1 MYLSACPT
9 SSTKEY
15 LSSIKQDEVKLPD
28 VPIFL
33 NPTSM
38 INAFISEI
46 QGRSREFKIDVLRK
60 IKKLFPEQETLF
72 FAGFGNR
79 ETDVGAYQAV
89 GIPDPMIFTINPEGV
104 VQHELTTEFQTSY
117 GSMASNIDQ
126 FFPPI

>member
-1 MYLSACPT
+1 MYLSARPIAWT

-79 ETDVGAYQAV
+79 ETDVGALGNA
-89 GIPDPMIFTINPEGV
+89 
-104 VQHELTTEFQTSY
+104 L
-117 GSMASNIDQ
+117 
-126 FFPPI
+126 